1 MINLFVSYIQR
12 VVKSNKHFFPKDV
25 IHLNDGVTIPESK
38 SVPDISLQRWL
49 GPLMQRMHLHLNDA
63 LKQGLILQNRTINDE
78 LSRLMRVQMMSNSRL
93 SWSMVVELWSNCGPK
108 WSILI

>member
-49 GPLMQRMHLHLNDA
+49 GPLIQRMHLHLNDA
-63 LKQGLILQNRTINDE
+63 LKQGLIIENRTINDE
-78 LSRLMRVQMMSNSRL
+78 LSRSRGVQMMSNSRL
-93 SWSMVVELWSNCGPK
+93 WWSNCDPM
-108 WSILI
+108 WSILIQ